1 MPMPTP
7 RSGPGDDLRKQDS
20 SENPLSDTP
29 EKQDREGAGLIESTR
44 GTLSARA
51 KEAIELPPNRTV
63 LDVPIEFCSD
73 GKKIETQNRKGT
85 CVVHVNAMR
94 FRSREDAERAGILQ
108 AVYVRSLRDHLQTET
123 GKAFEA
129 LQSFGTAAHSALR
142 FKGLKTLSEWEK
154 GEVSPLIATS
164 ETPLTLAQ
172 AFDRSL
178 EHYVLTGK
186 LPEAIPNEVRQAL
199 EKIPGRQGKS
209 ALDFIAENSRS
220 LRSSAKL
227 YEKHV
232 APLREGLKEE
242 DSEKRMTERD
252 DYAPPDGKGEQAPLD
267 PESVRWRVEPFVGGY
282 YRQQLFRYDPT
293 AQRIVAE
300 PTDKTEFRLTDVP
313 ENIDELQR
321 YTFRGVFVPGEENR
335 IPFPEKGLPLPDTL
349 DPKET
354 FRLYRSSAGIF
365 SLEEKQ
371 EGTATEPVQYSFE
384 FVLTRNSDNRID
396 DDPTEADLIT
406 IEGPLDT
413 TAEELLSGLKQNTFL
428 GKADRGRTVVFATRK
443 QFTYPKE
450 EEMPAMNERY
460 RVAGSNLHPE
470 MADLK
475 LADCHWSNIRASDLG
490 RRLDVPMRTP
500 SGFFVTRH
508 PDVDFAPVGG
518 NGHAWSERWDETSE
532 QWIRTDATPPKQNE
546 EEDEEENEEDQPASA
561 PAAAGERETK
571 VGENDAENEVEESG
585 VLEMNED
592 EIAKLLELVTQSTPS
607 AQEVAEE
614 LFRKRTNVS
623 VADWKKVEEFVETVN
638 ATQVAPEAQIPETSD
653 LLRNFR
659 ERITAP
665 KGTLEREWQKLF
677 CLICT
682 HREVRRRTFPG
693 NVRQSESTTGLDNPV
708 DAYIDIMAD
717 ESDPMGFGID
727 TRRPETILDVK
738 AFEEDALV
746 DLTSSMDDRDSRGN
760 VMRIEQKK
768 MILSLLYHLMELNNE
783 LNDSRVRS
791 TLRTPLKI
799 RSEIYSIHGQGEA
812 NQGQFARLKAADEDI
827 TEAALVHLAREL
839 DQTLPGAGDFLS
851 ALQAYRNGISP
862 ETLQRIRS
870 GAMVKL
876 LTIYSDGNRWC
887 SGCGSESC
895 NVEIHADRVRE
906 AQEEIVKIRELGI
919 IVQGIG
925 FTQKAEA
932 IKLMCHDPSEPDGA
946 IVVHD
951 VSRAVS
957 ARHAMLTK
965 HLRNL

>member
-7 RSGPGDDLRKQDS
+7 RSGPGDELGEQDS
-20 SENPLSDTP
+20 PENPLSNAP
-29 EKQDREGAGLIESTR
+29 ERQGEERSELIDATR

-63 LDVPIEFCSD
+63 LDIPIEFGSE

-85 CVVHVNAMR
+85 YVVQINAMR

-108 AVYVRSLRDHLQTET
+108 AAYLRSLRDHLQSET

-129 LQSFGTAAHSALR
+129 LQSFGTAAHNALR
-142 FKGLKTLSEWEK
+142 FKGLKMMSEWEK
-154 GEVSPLIATS
+154 GETSPVTAAT
-164 ETPLTLAQ
+164 EIPLTLAQ
-172 AFDRSL
+172 IFDRSI
-178 EHYVLTGK
+178 EHYVLTGR

-227 YEKHV
+227 YEEHI
-232 APLREGLKEE
+232 APLRERLKEE
-242 DSEKRMTERD
+242 DGEKRMTERD
-252 DYAPPDGKGEQAPLD
+252 DYVPPDGKGEQAPLD

-282 YRQQLFRYDPT
+282 YRQQLFRYDPS

-349 DPKET
+349 DPKGT
-354 FRLYRSSAGIF
+354 LRLYRSSAGIF

-371 EGTATEPVQYSFE
+371 EGTVTEPMQYSFE
-384 FVLTRNSDNRID
+384 FVLARNSDNRIND
-396 DDPTEADLIT
+396 EPTEADMRT

-413 TAEELLSGLKQNTFL
+413 TAEDLLSGLKRNTFL
-428 GKADRGRTVVFATRK
+428 GKADRGRAIVFATRK
-443 QFTYPKE
+443 QFMYPKD
-450 EEMPAMNERY
+450 EEMSAMDERY
-460 RVAGSNLHPE
+460 RVAGASLHPE

-508 PDVDFAPVGG
+508 PDVDFAPIGG
-518 NGHAWSERWDETSE
+518 IGHAWSERWDETSQ

-546 EEDEEENEEDQPASA
+546 DEDEENEEDQPAAA

-571 VGENDAENEVEESG
+571 VGENDAENEVEETG

-592 EIAKLLELVTQSTPS
+592 EIAKLLELVTQSAPS

-614 LFRKRTNVS
+614 LFRQRTNVS
-623 VADWKKVEEFVETVN
+623 AADWKKVEGFVETVN
-638 ATQVAPEAQIPETSD
+638 AAQVAPEAQIPETPE
-653 LLRNFR
+653 LLRHFR

-682 HREVRRRTFPG
+682 HREVRRRKFPG

-746 DLTSSMDDRDSRGN
+746 DLTSSMNDTDNYGN
-760 VMRIEQKK
+760 VMRVEQKK
-768 MILSLLYHLMELNNE
+768 MILSLLYHLMELNEE

-799 RSEIYSIHGQGEA
+799 RSEIYSIHGQGKK

-839 DQTLPGAGDFLS
+839 DQTTPGAGDFLS
-851 ALQAYRNGISP
+851 ALQAYRKGISP

-870 GAMVKL
+870 GDMVKL
-876 LTIYSDGNRWC
+876 LTIYSDGNHWC
-887 SGCGSESC
+887 SNCGSESC
-895 NVEIHADRVRE
+895 NVQIHADRVRA
-906 AQEEIVKIRELGI
+906 AQEEIAKIRELGI

-925 FTQKAEA
+925 FTKKAEA
-932 IKLMCHDPSEPDGA
+932 IRLMCHDPNEPGGA
-946 IVVHD
+946 VVVND

-957 ARHAMLTK
+957 ARHTMLTK